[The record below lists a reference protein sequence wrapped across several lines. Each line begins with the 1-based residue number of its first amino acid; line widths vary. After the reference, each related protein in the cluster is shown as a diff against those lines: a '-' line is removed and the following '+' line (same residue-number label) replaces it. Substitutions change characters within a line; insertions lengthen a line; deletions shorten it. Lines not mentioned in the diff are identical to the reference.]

1 MLLFQYYIK
10 EHTSYTVY
18 LLALRIVMTMFFSIE
33 KLRELLFRDKKQSC
47 EKSIRIFVHCGYQCL
62 LHELTNYCCLFA

>member
-1 MLLFQYYIK
+1 
-10 EHTSYTVY
+10 
-18 LLALRIVMTMFFSIE
+18 MTMFFSIE